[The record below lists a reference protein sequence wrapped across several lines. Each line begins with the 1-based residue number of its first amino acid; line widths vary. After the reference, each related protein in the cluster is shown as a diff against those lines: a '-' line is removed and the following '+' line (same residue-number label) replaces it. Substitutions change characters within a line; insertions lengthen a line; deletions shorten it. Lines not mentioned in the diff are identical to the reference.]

1 MAGRLAQNV
10 ILMKIKFKGD
20 TYTLKWKAALLGVA
34 VFFLCR
40 WLLIE
45 ALSSYPFIVT
55 LISYGILLILSGLIT
70 GYFAGEFAE
79 FNTIVVGLIIGVIL
93 FAVRIAMN
101 PGLLYTRMLYIILVI
116 PASTIALTYI
126 GGIIQNRLKTGV

>member
-1 MAGRLAQNV
+1 
-10 ILMKIKFKGD
+10 MKIKFQGGI
-20 TYTLKWKAALLGVA
+20 YTLNWKSALLGVA

-55 LISYGILLILSGLIT
+55 LIFYGILLILSGFIT

-93 FAVRIAMN
+93 FAMRIAIN
-101 PGLLYTRMLYIILVI
+101 PGLVYTRLLYIILVI

-126 GGIIQNRLKTGV
+126 GGIIQQRLKATV